1 MNTSST
7 KKITLITGG
16 IVIALAVL
24 LFVNAMTVWDFAQ
37 PGQGL
42 FQGRSNILL
51 GISFVLLIGLAIA
64 LLFMIFLDGRVPAGA
79 PVDRVVRKQGKA
91 AATRSEMR
99 EEENLPLA
107 EAGGNTER
115 QVAVLSDTAGELRNA
130 VDAIQEELEE
140 ILEDEAPA
148 DNEHVQSIFEETD
161 RLKKIID
168 SMEQLNR
175 VQEIT
180 RLNRKE
186 PLQVEPLLQGVMEAT
201 RQAVPDKDVTYN
213 LECEAGLAMEGDPEC
228 IYAIIGN
235 IVDNAE
241 HAIKGSGSVTLTA
254 NRRNGMV
261 VFSVKDTGPG
271 IRRAHLSH
279 IYERFFRGSGTGIGM
294 GLAIAKELVDAC
306 GGNIEVQTAADKGTT
321 FIVQM
326 PG

>member
-1 MNTSST
+1 MIVNTSST
-7 KKITLITGG
+7 KKIILITGG

-24 LFVNAMTVWDFAQ
+24 LFVNAMSVGDFAQ

-42 FQGRSNILL
+42 FQGRSNVLL

-64 LLFMIFLDGRVPAGA
+64 LLFMIFLDARAPAGA
-79 PVDRVVRKQGKA
+79 PVDGVVRKPGKA
-91 AATRSEMR
+91 AATRSKMR
-99 EEENLPLA
+99 EGENLPLA

-130 VDAIQEELEE
+130 VDAIQEGLEE

-186 PLQVEPLLQGVMEAT
+186 PLQV
-201 RQAVPDKDVTYN
+201 
-213 LECEAGLAMEGDPEC
+213 
-228 IYAIIGN
+228 
-235 IVDNAE
+235 
-241 HAIKGSGSVTLTA
+241 
-254 NRRNGMV
+254 
-261 VFSVKDTGPG
+261 
-271 IRRAHLSH
+271 
-279 IYERFFRGSGTGIGM
+279 
-294 GLAIAKELVDAC
+294 
-306 GGNIEVQTAADKGTT
+306 
-321 FIVQM
+321 
-326 PG
+326 